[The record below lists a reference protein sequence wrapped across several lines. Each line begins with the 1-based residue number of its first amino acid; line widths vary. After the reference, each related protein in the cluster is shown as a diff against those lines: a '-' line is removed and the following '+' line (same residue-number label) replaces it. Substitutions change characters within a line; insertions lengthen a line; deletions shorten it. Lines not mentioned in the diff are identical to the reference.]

1 MIATSTQGLFHH
13 LETLVDP
20 RSPRGQRHPF
30 TAILA
35 TVICSTLCG
44 SRSFRAIAEWIA
56 EQESATW
63 HWLGFKRTPPCANS
77 FANLLKLIDPIEF
90 ERVISQWT
98 RTLDGIEF
106 DEAALQPVSI
116 DGKTLCGTLTRHERA
131 IHLLSAFDHQ
141 TGCVLSQC
149 QVAPQTNEHKAALE
163 FLKTLVLKGKVIV
176 GDAMFCQRDL
186 CQHVIDSG
194 GDYFVVVKENQPQL
208 KRDIELAFANPEVFS
223 PLPTAPRQQQLADR
237 QLAQ

>member
-1 MIATSTQGLFHH
+1 MAKVREICGGYFEGVFTILFPHLQFVEILTMIATSTQGLFHH

-20 RSPRGQRHPF
+20 RSLRGQRHPF

-63 HWLGFKRTPPCANS
+63 HRLGFKRTPPCANS
-77 FANLLKLIDPIEF
+77 FAYLLKLIDPIEF

-98 RTLDGIEF
+98 KTLDGIEF

-116 DGKTLCGTLTRHERA
+116 DGKT
-131 IHLLSAFDHQ
+131 F
-141 TGCVLSQC
+141 
-149 QVAPQTNEHKAALE
+149 
-163 FLKTLVLKGKVIV
+163 
-176 GDAMFCQRDL
+176 
-186 CQHVIDSG
+186 
-194 GDYFVVVKENQPQL
+194 
-208 KRDIELAFANPEVFS
+208 
-223 PLPTAPRQQQLADR
+223 
-237 QLAQ
+237 